1 MILSLLIPLLLAN
14 VNPIKHLIVDISA
27 HGFGHFAQV
36 AAVLSELE
44 QSPRVNQIK
53 LTIRSKTPI
62 SLIKERVK
70 LPFELIPYEQD
81 HGMTMFDAIHADP
94 ESSMDWYR
102 NFHHNYEERVQMATT
117 ELKKLDADLIL
128 SDVPY
133 LSLSAAS
140 KLNVPSIALCSLN
153 WADIFWSYCRKFPG
167 ASKIHSEILDA
178 YSQSVLFLQ
187 PTPSMPMTSLS
198 NTLKIPPIVS
208 TGTCQAEVLRNSIGI
223 PKDDTN
229 IRFVLI
235 GVGGFGVNQFNLV
248 DWPKLPN
255 VRWIFPDKILIESK
269 PLLDRFDFIA
279 QSEFD
284 HCLKY
289 VDLLASCDLVI
300 TKTGYGT
307 QTEAVVNRVP
317 AICIS
322 RHDWPE
328 HPYISNWHNDNG
340 EVQFIDIEQV
350 GTPYFGDLVQSM
362 LEKDPVFKSVDTSG
376 ASKAA
381 QIIEEYLGILE

>member
-1 MILSLLIPLLLAN
+1 MILTFLIPLLLAN
-14 VNPIKHLIVDISA
+14 VSPIKHLIVDISA

-36 AAVLSELE
+36 AAVLNELE
-44 QSPRVNQIK
+44 RSPRVNQIK

-70 LPFELIPYEQD
+70 IPFELIPYEQD

-102 NFHHNYEERVQMATT
+102 NFHDNYEERVQMATS
-117 ELKKLDADLIL
+117 ELKKLNADLIL

-140 KLNVPSIALCSLN
+140 KLSIPTIALCSLN
-153 WADIFWSYCRKFPG
+153 WADIFWGYCRKFSG
-167 ASKIHSEILDA
+167 APKIHSEILEA
-178 YSQSVLFLQ
+178 YSQAVLFLQ

-198 NTLKIPPIVS
+198 NVLKIPPIVS
-208 TGTCQAEVLRNSIGI
+208 TGTCQTEVLRDSIGI
-223 PKDDTN
+223 PKHDKH
-229 IRFVLI
+229 IRFILI
-235 GVGGFGVNQFNLV
+235 GVGGFGVNQFNLI
-248 DWPKLPN
+248 DWPKIPN
-255 VRWIFPDKILIESK
+255 VRWIFPDKILMENK
-269 PLLDRFDFIA
+269 LLNRFDFIA

-284 HCLKY
+284 HLKY

-328 HPYISNWHNDNG
+328 HPYLSRWHNDNG
-340 EVQFIDIEQV
+340 EVQFVDIKQV
-350 GTPYFGDLVQSM
+350 GTPSFGGMVQSM
-362 LEKDPVFKSVDTSG
+362 LEKNPVFKSVDTSG

-381 QIIEEYLGILE
+381 QIIEEHLGILE